1 MQFLSNVVA
10 KCTHSFAKSL
20 SLAPLLSN
28 HSFHL
33 RFSGPTHAPPC
44 FIKPSHPSQKHPHKR
59 TTLSFVCPKVRT
71 TSYSHQVICIKVLF
85 SITDSSWLCQEE
97 KKGRRRNGVLCPTI
111 WIPHGRRG
119 VCCVCLKHH
128 YYACNVSQVRETLG
142 RGSYFTQN
150 HHLQLIDEIFR
161 HDE

>member
-1 MQFLSNVVA
+1 MEDSHWIDNITLKARRGVIMQFLSNVVA

-85 SITDSSWLCQEE
+85 SITDSSWLCQEGE
-97 KKGRRRNGVLCPTI
+97 KKDAEGMECCAQQSESPT
-111 WIPHGRRG
+111 GA
-119 VCCVCLKHH
+119 V
-128 YYACNVSQVRETLG
+128 E
-142 RGSYFTQN
+142 
-150 HHLQLIDEIFR
+150 
-161 HDE
+161 

>member
-1 MQFLSNVVA
+1 MEDSHWIDNITLKARRGVIMQFLSNVVA

-97 KKGRRRNGVLCPTI
+97 KKKR
-111 WIPHGRRG
+111 
-119 VCCVCLKHH
+119 
-128 YYACNVSQVRETLG
+128 
-142 RGSYFTQN
+142 TQKEWSVVPN
-150 HHLQLIDEIFR
+150 NLNPPRAPWSMLRVFESIIIMHAMCHR
-161 HDE
+161 